1 MQVNASHVAEPVALS
16 LSPGRARQQLRD
28 LLAGSGWSGDV
39 DGALLAFH
47 EALVNAH
54 QHGGGAT
61 RAVASTDGEVLVV
74 QIWDQ
79 GPGFDVLDR
88 PEMVPEPM
96 AERGRGLWLISRAA
110 YDWEIHC
117 EPVGA
122 SLVLRFKA
130 TKAA

>member
-1 MQVNASHVAEPVALS
+1 MTSDLVQPIALS
-16 LSPGRARQQLRD
+16 LTPGQARRELRD
-28 LLAGSGWSGDV
+28 LLIEAEWSGDL

-61 RAVASTDGEVLVV
+61 RAEARVDGPVLIV

-79 GPGFDVLDR
+79 GSGFDV
-88 PEMVPEPM
+88 PGGTTTVPEPL

-110 YDWEIHC
+110 SDWEMHRDHGG
-117 EPVGA
+117 V
-122 SLVLRFKA
+122 SLVLRFKS
-130 TKAA
+130 TSAA